1 MVSLLLAELRCWRYC
16 IDYIVYIF
24 REMANLGLAIR
35 IPKESLIKLGEMQG
49 KELVVK
55 FNGGRE
61 VAGRLKSWD
70 KAMNLILEGTLEL
83 LGVDEGVESSRVL
96 GLVVVKGSQVCYFLG
111 RFKAFACEMGTKS

>member
-16 IDYIVYIF
+16 IDYIVYIC

-61 VAGRLKSWD
+61 VAGRQ
-70 KAMNLILEGTLEL
+70 AEEL
-83 LGVDEGVESSRVL
+83 G
-96 GLVVVKGSQVCYFLG
+96 
-111 RFKAFACEMGTKS
+111 